1 MVRPG
6 ELVSVPVILHG
17 FGEPGIVEVGK
28 YTLLVPLF
36 QFVVMTPL
44 QLPRIELAPMLVM
57 VIEPPPLGVI
67 VQGKPDGETSR
78 PHCQSPGLK
87 LPPVIVAELPSAA
100 TVPFSDTLQL
110 MVVDCSRVK
119 APDKTKDVPAG
130 LIDCA
135 MAGAAKPAM
144 ARTAAEAIEAALNM
158 SSPPKYFT
166 S

>member
-6 ELVSVPVILHG
+6 ELVSVPVILHE
-17 FGEPGIVEVGK
+17 FGEPGMVEPGK
-28 YTLLVPLF
+28 LTLLVPLS

-67 VQGKPDGETSR
+67 VQGKPDGETR
-78 PHCQSPGLK
+78 KPHCQSPGLK
-87 LPPVIVAELPSAA
+87 LPPVMVAELPSAA
-100 TVPFSDTLQL
+100 TVPFNETLHS
-110 MVVDCSRVK
+110 MVVDCSRIK
-119 APDKTKDVPAG
+119 APDKTNEVPAG

-135 MAGAAKPAM
+135 MAGAAKPAT
-144 ARTAAEAIEAALNM
+144 ARTAAEAIEAVLNM